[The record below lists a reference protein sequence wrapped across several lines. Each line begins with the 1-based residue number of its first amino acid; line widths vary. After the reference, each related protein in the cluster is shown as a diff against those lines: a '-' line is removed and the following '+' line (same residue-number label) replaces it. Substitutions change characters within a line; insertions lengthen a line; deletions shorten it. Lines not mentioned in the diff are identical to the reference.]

1 MLVSSVAPTTE
12 DVPSADT
19 DKGVAVCDGSV
30 EDSCNT
36 LEDDLDE
43 DEGEEVKVVDTGRE
57 GEDDGEE
64 DVVAEEVDGVLENV
78 SELVLGAVVSLE
90 LDGSDVVDTEDAEGS
105 AVTAD
110 TTEEMICV
118 ASVYIECA
126 SETRTLNGSS
136 CAATIDRKHGTM
148 PMNFMVDVAFPA
160 PEP

>member
-19 DKGVAVCDGSV
+19 DKEVAVCDGSV

-78 SELVLGAVVSLE
+78 SELVLGAVVRWNWMALMWLTQKTRKGPLSL
-90 LDGSDVVDTEDAEGS
+90 L
-105 AVTAD
+105 
-110 TTEEMICV
+110 
-118 ASVYIECA
+118 
-126 SETRTLNGSS
+126 TRQK
-136 CAATIDRKHGTM
+136 R
-148 PMNFMVDVAFPA
+148 
-160 PEP
+160 